1 MRTGPGLLLIAG
13 LALLPFSAAADSASA
28 WLDAYRAPAARL
40 IAEATRDNFAWER
53 LAVLTDTIGPRL
65 SGSP

>member
-1 MRTGPGLLLIAG
+1 MKALLATA
-13 LALLPFSAAADSASA
+13 LALLPFGVSADSGLA